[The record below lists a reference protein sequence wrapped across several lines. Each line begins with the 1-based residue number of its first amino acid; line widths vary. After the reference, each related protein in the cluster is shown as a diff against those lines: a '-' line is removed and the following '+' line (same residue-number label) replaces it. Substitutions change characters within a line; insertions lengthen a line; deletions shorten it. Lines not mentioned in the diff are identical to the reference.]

1 MGKYKLQIKKSAE
14 KELRKIPKREL
25 IKIINKIQNLSE
37 DPHPVGSIKLSNQE
51 KYRLR
56 IGNYRVLYKVEDN
69 ILTIFIIKVGHRKDI
84 YR

>member
-14 KELRKIPKREL
+14 KELRKIPKKEL

-37 DPHPVGSIKLSNQE
+37 DPHPVGSIKISNQE

>member
-1 MGKYKLQIKKSAE
+1 MEKYKLQIKKSAE

>member
-37 DPHPVGSIKLSNQE
+37 YPHPVGSIKLSNQE

-56 IGNYRVLYKVEDN
+56 IGNYCVLYKVEDN

>member
-14 KELRKIPKREL
+14 KELRKIPKKEL

>member
-1 MGKYKLQIKKSAE
+1 MEKYKLQIKKSAE

-37 DPHPVGSIKLSNQE
+37 DPHPVGSIKISNQE

>member
-37 DPHPVGSIKLSNQE
+37 DPHPVGSIKISNQE

-56 IGNYRVLYKVEDN
+56 IVNYRVLYKVEDN

>member
-14 KELRKIPKREL
+14 KELRKIPKKEL
-25 IKIINKIQNLSE
+25 IKIINKIQHLSE
-37 DPHPVGSIKLSNQE
+37 DPYPEGSIKLSNQE

-56 IGNYRVLYKVEDN
+56 VGNYRVLYKVEAN
-69 ILTIFIIKVGHRKDI
+69 ILTIFIVKVGHRKDV

>member
-37 DPHPVGSIKLSNQE
+37 DPHPVGSIKISNQE